1 MKKHQAQMKTKS
13 PFSLLEESASLIR
26 ERGKQYGNFEDS
38 FTTNAKGLELV
49 LKQKVKPFQAPLI
62 LAITKLTRLLFDPTN
77 RDSWVDLIAYLAM
90 AASMALSNNEKNL
103 ENKNEKL

>member
-90 AASMALSNNEKNL
+90 AASMALREKDETL
-103 ENKNEKL
+103 PKM